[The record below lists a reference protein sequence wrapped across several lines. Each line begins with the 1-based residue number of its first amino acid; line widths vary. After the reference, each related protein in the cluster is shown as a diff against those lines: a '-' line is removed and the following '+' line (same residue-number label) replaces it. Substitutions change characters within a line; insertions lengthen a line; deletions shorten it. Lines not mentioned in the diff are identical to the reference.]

1 MDTNRSI
8 PELVAERKAL
18 ARQQSEINQ
27 MLEALDTELFSR
39 LEAALEAFGIK
50 TPGAAAPNARQA
62 TLTLPAMPVPM
73 PNRPIPPPPPLR
85 PPWATLKPPSPRQ
98 GEIGYLIEQATL
110 KLLMEAGRPLK
121 TSEIHE
127 KLTQRGIE
135 IPGKDPRN
143 NLSAHLSRNDAF
155 IHQGDGWWIA
165 EKTRAAQ

>member
-1 MDTNRSI
+1 MDTNNRSI
-8 PELVAERKAL
+8 PELVADRKAL

-39 LEAALEAFGIK
+39 LESALEAFGIK
-50 TPGAAAPNARQA
+50 APSKPTPDSRQA
-62 TLTLPAMPVPM
+62 NLPMPGFPAPL
-73 PNRPIPPPPPLR
+73 PNRPAPSLPPMPP
-85 PPWATLKPPSPRQ
+85 KPPSPRQ

-110 KLLMEAGRPLK
+110 RLLMETGEPLK

-127 KLTQRGIE
+127 RLTKKGIE

-155 IHQGDGWWIA
+155 IRKGDGWWFA